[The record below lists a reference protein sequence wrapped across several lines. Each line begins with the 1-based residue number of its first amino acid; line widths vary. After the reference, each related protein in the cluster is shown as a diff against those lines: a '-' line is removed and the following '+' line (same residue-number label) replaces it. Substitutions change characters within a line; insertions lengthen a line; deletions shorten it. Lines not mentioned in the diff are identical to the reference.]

1 MLQMQSTASEAQ
13 KAAIG
18 AQQVQ
23 SQIGVQIDQD
33 ALASASLIYGAIKH
47 LSDEVKLLDKDNG
60 GNIPAKALCIR
71 LATKLSYNTL
81 LPWYKGAALMIG
93 EQEHVLDAFTD
104 VNKTTTWAK
113 NWYPDTGPS
122 EKLKAL
128 RRTYGNGW
136 QGALAAGTF
145 VQRTQLAHQRDANW
159 RGLPGLTGPDQVAG
173 VGPPR

>member
-1 MLQMQSTASEAQ
+1 MLAMQSTADEAQ

-23 SQIGVQIDQD
+23 TQVGVQIDQD

-47 LSDEVKLLDKDNG
+47 LDASVELTDG
-60 GNIPAKALCIR
+60 TITITAKELCIR

-81 LPWYKGAALMIG
+81 LPWYKGAALMVG
-93 EQEHVLDAFTD
+93 ERAHLEEAFKSHAGD
-104 VNKTTTWAK
+104 TTWVESWWK
-113 NWYPDTGPS
+113 TGKAEGS

-145 VQRTQLAHQRDANW
+145 VQRTQLAKQRDENW
-159 RGLPGLTGPDQVAG
+159 NKLPGLSSLDHVAG
-173 VGPPR
+173 VGPPS